1 MVRTSDASPLIDLS
15 GVQTYDRRGHNIVY
29 LRKSPGSRP
38 IHIKGWGVEKC
49 NHCGQNLQESFHYCS
64 IGCKVSA
71 TGKEKKDG
79 ERATPSGGGGAGGAG
94 PEGEGREGPVPSDGR
109 LACACCPQAPAEAEV
124 EAATSEAAEAGQE
137 AQQQQ
142 EAAKRRANPIDYVAL
157 NEQLF
162 GTAEAYEGEADDDD
176 YVVAETR
183 AEGGEA
189 AGDSPMVDA
198 AAYGSECIGR
208 KVAVF
213 WDLDRAW
220 HNGCI
225 IGFDPATRKHAIR
238 YEPTPRQRLRGEDG
252 DTEEVEL
259 ALEEIVFEETEARAP
274 LDVTKSAAVSE
285 IRAGGGEEAG
295 GAWSPAAAGE
305 DGPALLG
312 IVLLDTPEAD
322 RTSPSAAEQPPL
334 ELVLESLPA
343 EDEITVRPVQPA
355 PDRAL
360 VDHPV
365 AREAFISEAEDTPT
379 GNAGAPKTAVKRLL
393 DTVPLAL
400 ASGASPLMRLG
411 EWGYA
416 KLTGAGGLQ

>member
-15 GVQTYDRRGHNIVY
+15 GVQTYVDHNKKEEHVVY
-29 LRKSPGSRP
+29 LHNADKTE
-38 IHIKGWGVEKC
+38 KCAFNNVKC
-49 NHCGQNLQESFHYCS
+49 NHCGQKFQKKVQESFQYCS

-79 ERATPSGGGGAGGAG
+79 ERATPSGGGGAGSAR
-94 PEGEGREGPVPSDGR
+94 PEGEGREGPVPSGGR
-109 LACACCPQAPAEAEV
+109 LACARCPQAPAEADV
-124 EAATSEAAEAGQE
+124 EAAEPAPALAA
-137 AQQQQ
+137 
-142 EAAKRRANPIDYVAL
+142 
-157 NEQLF
+157 
-162 GTAEAYEGEADDDD
+162 
-176 YVVAETR
+176 
-183 AEGGEA
+183 
-189 AGDSPMVDA
+189 DA
-198 AAYGSECIGR
+198 ASYGSECVGR

-225 IGFDPATRKHAIR
+225 IGLDPATRKHAIR

-305 DGPALLG
+305 DGPAPLG
-312 IVLLDTPEAD
+312 ILLLDTPEAD